1 MRELHH
7 FQTSQGSYK
16 EAMYEYLEGTL
27 RLITEEAAI
36 VDIGG
41 IGFKVLLSKT
51 SLSLLPEAGNKILLW
66 ISQVIKEDA
75 HILYG
80 FLTKQEREFFC
91 LLQQVSGIGPKV
103 ALNILG
109 KTCLEEI
116 ASAIFQKDIAFLSS
130 MPGVGK
136 KLAERLSLE
145 LQEKVST
152 LMTMRESSLQ
162 KNSISKDSIQ
172 ALQTLGFSVR
182 EAREAV
188 IAATKEAPNLAT
200 VEELIQYALTTRK

>member
-1 MRELHH
+1 
-7 FQTSQGSYK
+7 
-16 EAMYEYLEGTL
+16 MYEYLEGTL
-27 RLITEEAAI
+27 RLITEDAAI
-36 VDIGG
+36 IDIGG
-41 IGFKVLLSKT
+41 IGFKVLVPKT
-51 SLSLLPEAGNKILLW
+51 SLSLFPEAGNKILLW
-66 ISQVIKEDA
+66 VSQVIREDA
-75 HILYG
+75 HILFG
-80 FLTKQEREFFC
+80 FLTKGEREFFC

-109 KTCLEEI
+109 KACTEEL
-116 ASAIFQKDIAFLSS
+116 AEAIFRKDISFLSS

-145 LQEKVST
+145 LQEKVSD
-152 LMTMRESSLQ
+152 LIIEKPCLYQ

-172 ALQTLGFSVR
+172 ALQTLGFSKS

-188 IAATKEAPNLAT
+188 IAATKKEPNLET